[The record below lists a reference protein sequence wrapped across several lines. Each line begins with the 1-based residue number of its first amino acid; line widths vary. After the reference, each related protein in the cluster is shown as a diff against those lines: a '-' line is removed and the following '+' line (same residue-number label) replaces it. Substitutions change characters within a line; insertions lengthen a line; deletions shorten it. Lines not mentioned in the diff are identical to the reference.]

1 MSYSNTFLWD
11 KCNLKSTRARV
22 YNLLILSRVPTFLPS
37 STDILPQWPPVYA
50 HKIGL
55 LVSELSTNCM
65 ASVEHVSTTPNNEK
79 GDTEI
84 LVTYSDQT
92 SKQSLITAPSVP
104 DGKISREH
112 PGPCSAHTQL
122 AVCEDSRSGTHS
134 NILILLNRSEL
145 NSITRTMAKNNE
157 NFRSRFIRINPWIF
171 RSFYKAKCKLWFIT
185 DLYSVWW
192 R

>member
-11 KCNLKSTRARV
+11 KYNLQSTRARV

-50 HKIGL
+50 DKIGL
-55 LVSELSTNCM
+55 LVSEPSTNCM
-65 ASVEHVSTTPNNEK
+65 TSVEHVSTTPNDEK
-79 GDTEI
+79 GETEN
-84 LVTYSDQT
+84 LVIQT
-92 SKQSLITAPSVP
+92 RRANSTLSLHHQSLT
-104 DGKISREH
+104 GKYHENIRDLVARILNISGLWRFSLRH
-112 PGPCSAHTQL
+112 N
-122 AVCEDSRSGTHS
+122 S

-157 NFRSRFIRINPWIF
+157 KFRKRFIRINPWIF
-171 RSFYKAKCKLWFIT
+171 RSFYTAKCKLWFIT